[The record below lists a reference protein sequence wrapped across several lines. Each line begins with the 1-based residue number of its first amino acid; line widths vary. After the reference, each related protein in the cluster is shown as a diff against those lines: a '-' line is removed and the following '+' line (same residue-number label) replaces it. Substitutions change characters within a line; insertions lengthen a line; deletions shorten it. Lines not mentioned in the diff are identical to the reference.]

1 MQQAF
6 KAHVPN
12 RASGLRRA
20 GCKRPTLFTC
30 RAAPAVASSVSA
42 DAAASWATSKG
53 AKLERAS
60 LSTDLLTD
68 RPLLIASADAQQ
80 GDLLLSVPDSAW
92 LSAETVKKTTVGK
105 LAAAAGLEP
114 WVQIALQLLADRFG
128 SSSNKSELSP
138 YAASIPE
145 NLDTPLLWSDD
156 ELRELQGTQVL
167 QTLGGYLT
175 FFQATFQQLQSGLF
189 AANPAA
195 FPPSTF
201 TLPNFLWAVAA
212 VRSRSHAPL
221 DGAKIALVPLTELVS
236 HRRSANSKLA
246 VRSAGLFGRGQ
257 VLVLEATRPIRK
269 GEPLSV
275 DYSPGKLDGTVL
287 LDYGVVDA
295 TSPQPGYS
303 LTLTMPN
310 SDRFIDD
317 KLDILESNGLRQSMT
332 YNLTPDEQPTTEM
345 LAFLR
350 LMELKGMDAFLLES
364 IFRNDVWDFMQEP
377 ISETNEEAL
386 CTTLSEGARAVLA
399 GYSTSIDED
408 LAALRAGTHP
418 KGSRREA
425 ALLVRLGEK
434 EALDAVARF
443 FEDRRDTQLKR
454 LVYYQERRLRRLGLV
469 DDEGRT
475 TYDSFFKDGI
485 A

>member
-12 RASGLRRA
+12 RAPGLRRA
-20 GCKRPTLFTC
+20 GCKRPARLAC
-30 RAAPAVASSVSA
+30 RAASAVASSVSA
-42 DAAASWATSKG
+42 DAAISWATSKG

-60 LSTDLLTD
+60 LSSDLLTD

-80 GDLLLSVPDSAW
+80 GDVLVSIPDSAW
-92 LSAETVKKTTVGK
+92 LSAEAVKKTTVGK

-114 WVQIALQLLADRFG
+114 WLQLALQLVADRFG
-128 SSSNKSELSP
+128 SVKSELAP
-138 YAASIPE
+138 FAESIPE
-145 NLDTPLLWSDD
+145 DLDSPLLWSEE

-167 QTLGGYLT
+167 QTLGGYMSFFRST
-175 FFQATFQQLQSGLF
+175 FSQLQSGLF
-189 AANPAA
+189 AASPAA
-195 FPPSTF
+195 FPPAVFS
-201 TLPNFLWAVAA
+201 LPHFLWAVAA

-221 DGAKIALVPLTELVS
+221 DGAKIALTPLTELVS
-236 HRRSANSKLA
+236 HRRASNSKLS

-257 VLVLEATRPIRK
+257 VLVVEATRPIRK
-269 GEPLSV
+269 GEALSM
-275 DYSPGKLDGTVL
+275 DYGPGKLDGPVL
-287 LDYGVVDA
+287 LDYGVIDTA
-295 TSPQPGYS
+295 SPKAGYS
-303 LTLTMPN
+303 LTLTMPD

-332 YNLTPDEQPTTEM
+332 YNLTPDEQPGAEM
-345 LAFLR
+345 MAYLR
-350 LMELKGMDAFLLES
+350 LMELKAGDVFLLES
-364 IFRNDVWDFMQEP
+364 IFRNDVWSFMQDPVSEP
-377 ISETNEEAL
+377 NEDAV
-386 CTTLSEGARAVLA
+386 CSTLAGGARAALS
-399 GYSTSIDED
+399 GYGTSIDED
-408 LAALRAGTHP
+408 LAALRAGSAP
-418 KGSRREA
+418 KGSRAEA

-443 FEDRRDTQLKR
+443 FEDRRATQLKR